1 MDIEKMK
8 EERHELLARLRD
20 SLMEELIACEIREPE
35 NENEPEILTVV
46 LDGIGEA
53 GDMEGGIGEFF
64 FAPASGENDTVMHF
78 CAVITLLD
86 DLDRE
91 YLPGLFEAMSY
102 INFRLPC
109 GCYCV
114 DRDASLLCYRITTPL
129 PVSLCGEALFEQM
142 NAVMS
147 NALIAADL
155 YADML
160 IRLAG
165 GERTLESVLDS
176 I

>member
-1 MDIEKMK
+1 MEMERLK
-8 EERHELLARLRD
+8 EERHELLTRMRD
-20 SLMEELIACEIREPE
+20 SLQEELVPCEIREPE

-64 FAPASGENDTVMHF
+64 FAPPSGGNDTVTHF
-78 CAVITLLD
+78 CAVLTLLD
-86 DLDRE
+86 ELDKE
-91 YLPGLFEAMSY
+91 YLPGLFEVMSY
-102 INFRLPC
+102 INFKLPC
-109 GCYCV
+109 GCYCT
-114 DRDASLLCYRITTPL
+114 DREGTLLCYRMTAPL
-129 PVSLCGEALFEQM
+129 PVSLSGEELFEQM

-160 IRLAG
+160 IKLAG
-165 GERTLESVLDS
+165 GERTPESIKDS